1 LTVAADNI
9 VPFGKYR
16 GHPTPEAASWRRFFE
31 GIWSRVHSLPRPE
44 AERAAFGIVPVE
56 FLNATHPNTDP
67 CRCAEQVFGNADPL
81 HELTHRVCAA
91 SWPGFWTRGRYA

>member
-31 GIWSRVHSLPRPE
+31 EKRDLVERVHSLPRPE
-44 AERAAFGIVPVE
+44 AERAAFGIVLVE
-56 FLNATHPNTDP
+56 FLNATHPDTDP
-67 CRCAEQVFGNADPL
+67 CRCA
-81 HELTHRVCAA
+81 
-91 SWPGFWTRGRYA
+91 